1 MEETE
6 DTTAAMA
13 QAMGFSSF
21 GAQPNSNKRRKFNP
35 RADAVV
41 ASTSTSMPL
50 HISEAKSGSNAIP
63 LGVRSKNENQITL
76 EDDEGVNI
84 TDGKIYSPL
93 NDQGD
98 DEPGPQYLDTSRPP
112 DIAVVDPTGDAMSN
126 TKIDATIEGYPGYIV
141 GAESL
146 TASTSGDFTSRDS
159 DGRGSYQAKQSR
171 GHELGKKWWDDY
183 YDPSSNTNPW
193 ERLEYTKGMGPR
205 GSWMSWEAAKR

>member
-21 GAQPNSNKRRKFNP
+21 GAQPSSNKRRKFNP

-41 ASTSTSMPL
+41 ASTSTSIPL
-50 HISEAKSGSNAIP
+50 HRISEAKSGSNAIP
-63 LGVRSKNENQITL
+63 LGVRSKNEDEITL
-76 EDDEGVNI
+76 EDDEAASV
-84 TDGKIYSPL
+84 TDSRIYSPL
-93 NDQGD
+93 NEPGD

-112 DIAVVDPTGDAMSN
+112 DIAAVDPTGDAISN
-126 TKIDATIEGYPGYIV
+126 TKTDATTGDYAGHIV
-141 GAESL
+141 AAKSSA
-146 TASTSGDFTSRDS
+146 ASTSGGFAR
-159 DGRGSYQAKQSR
+159 QSQ
-171 GHELGKKWWDDY
+171 GHEPGKKWWDDY

-193 ERLEYTKGMGPR
+193 ERLENIKGLGPR

>member
-21 GAQPNSNKRRKFNP
+21 GAQPNPKRRKFNP

-41 ASTSTSMPL
+41 ASTSASIPL

-63 LGVRSKNENQITL
+63 LGVRSKNKDEITL
-76 EDDEGVNI
+76 EDDKAASI
-84 TDGKIYSPL
+84 TDSRIHSPL
-93 NDQGD
+93 NDPGD

-112 DIAVVDPTGDAMSN
+112 DIALVGPTGDAVSD
-126 TKIDATIEGYPGYIV
+126 TTIDATPGEYPGHIV
-141 GAESL
+141 GAKPSA
-146 TASTSGDFTSRDS
+146 ASTSGGFTSRDS
-159 DGRGSYQAKQSR
+159 GRGGYQARQSQ
-171 GHELGKKWWDDY
+171 GHEPGKKWWDDY

-193 ERLEYTKGMGPR
+193 ERLEHIKVLGLR